1 MTIMIWVAIIN
12 TENNVGLYAKTSP
25 KEEVA
30 GYSNAVHAAIVF
42 LNSFYSPPSENS
54 MAVM

>member
-12 TENNVGLYAKTSP
+12 TENNVGLYAKSSP

-42 LNSFYSPPSENS
+42 LNSF
-54 MAVM
+54 

>member
-1 MTIMIWVAIIN
+1 MAIVTCVAIID
-12 TENNVGLYAKTSP
+12 TENNLGLYAKTSP

-42 LNSFYSPPSENS
+42 LNSF
-54 MAVM
+54 